1 MSTYCLLVA
10 DAFVEIV
17 SKDGEVR
24 KGKAEE
30 REGREEE
37 AA

>member
-10 DAFVEIV
+10 DAFVEIAC
-17 SKDGEVR
+17 KDGGVR
-24 KGKAEE
+24 NGKAEE
-30 REGREEE
+30 REGKEEE